1 MMDFNFH
8 KGFFS
13 NYINQ
18 VLVMLKQLLDDKKL
32 QVTVNTITKM
42 PTEGLKLDWQVFI
55 SKFGNQILSAIK
67 NASKETVIV
76 VTISFEDKSSCK
88 TPSSMSL
95 RSGDKSPRSP
105 SFKIV

>member
-1 MMDFNFH
+1 MMDFNFQ

-76 VTISFEDKSSCK
+76 VTISFEDKSSSK
-88 TPSSMSL
+88 TLSSMSL
-95 RSGDKSPRSP
+95 RSGDKSPRSE

>member
-1 MMDFNFH
+1 MMDFNFQ

-18 VLVMLKQLLDDKKL
+18 VLVMLKQLLDEKKL
-32 QVTVNTITKM
+32 QITVNTITKM
-42 PTEGLKLDWQVFI
+42 PTEGFKLDWQVFI

-76 VTISFEDKSSCK
+76 ITISFEDKTSCK

-95 RSGDKSPRSP
+95 RSGDKSPRSE

>member
-1 MMDFNFH
+1 MMDFNFQ

-18 VLVMLKQLLDDKKL
+18 VLVMFKKLLDDKKL
-32 QVTVNTITKM
+32 QVVVNTITKM
-42 PTEGLKLDWQVFI
+42 PTEGFKLDWQVFV

-76 VTISFEDKSSCK
+76 VTISYEDKSSCK

-105 SFKIV
+105 GFIIV

>member
-1 MMDFNFH
+1 MMDFNFQ

-76 VTISFEDKSSCK
+76 ITISFEDKTSCK

-105 SFKIV
+105 SLKIV